1 MIATEKENG
10 RLKATQGSQC
20 LSLCLLRVG
29 EGGGGGL
36 AGRERREGSMGRR
49 EISANQAGGG
59 DEKDGG
65 AGRSSKGSSSGR
77 SSSVPPLQRQPV
89 DPWAEAGDKFQVFE
103 TIIIIITLIALL
115 VVIVKDEKLQ
125 VFEAVPGRDR
135 RESRS
140 NSSRGRSARLE
151 PMVEVKGGGGD
162 GTWPQP
168 GNPTFL
174 VYPAVPQVNQAPP
187 GQPGF
192 QVFEAVPG
200 KD

>member
-1 MIATEKENG
+1 
-10 RLKATQGSQC
+10 
-20 LSLCLLRVG
+20 
-29 EGGGGGL
+29 
-36 AGRERREGSMGRR
+36 MGRR
-49 EISANQAGGG
+49 ETSENQTGGG

-65 AGRSSKGSSSGR
+65 AGGSSKGSSSGR
-77 SSSVPPLQRQPV
+77 SSSVPPLQRPPT

-103 TIIIIITLIALL
+103 AIIITLIAIA

-151 PMVEVKGGGGD
+151 PMVGVEGGGGD

>member
-1 MIATEKENG
+1 
-10 RLKATQGSQC
+10 
-20 LSLCLLRVG
+20 
-29 EGGGGGL
+29 
-36 AGRERREGSMGRR
+36 MGRR

-77 SSSVPPLQRQPV
+77 SSSVPPLQRPSV

-125 VFEAVPGRDR
+125 VFEAVPGRSR
-135 RESRS
+135 WESRS
-140 NSSRGRSARLE
+140 DSSRGRSARLE
-151 PMVEVKGGGGD
+151 PMVGVEGGGGD

-168 GNPTFL
+168 GNPTFP
-174 VYPAVPQVNQAPP
+174 VYPAVPQVNQAAP

>member
-1 MIATEKENG
+1 
-10 RLKATQGSQC
+10 
-20 LSLCLLRVG
+20 
-29 EGGGGGL
+29 
-36 AGRERREGSMGRR
+36 MGRR
-49 EISANQAGGG
+49 ETSDNQTGRGG

-65 AGRSSKGSSSGR
+65 AGLSSKGSSSGR
-77 SSSVPPLQRQPV
+77 SSSVPPLQRPPA

-103 TIIIIITLIALL
+103 TIIIIITLIAIL

-140 NSSRGRSARLE
+140 DSSRGRSARLE
-151 PMVEVKGGGGD
+151 PMVGVERGGGD

>member
-1 MIATEKENG
+1 
-10 RLKATQGSQC
+10 
-20 LSLCLLRVG
+20 
-29 EGGGGGL
+29 
-36 AGRERREGSMGRR
+36 MGRR

-103 TIIIIITLIALL
+103 TIIITLIAIA
-115 VVIVKDEKLQ
+115 VVIVIVIVFIIVKDEKLQ

-140 NSSRGRSARLE
+140 DSSGRGRSARLE
-151 PMVEVKGGGGD
+151 PMVGVEGGGGD

-168 GNPTFL
+168 GNPTFP

>member
-10 RLKATQGSQC
+10 RLKATQGSRC
-20 LSLCLLRVG
+20 LRLCLLRVG
-29 EGGGGGL
+29 EGGGEEEEDRG
-36 AGRERREGSMGRR
+36 AERGER

-103 TIIIIITLIALL
+103 TIIIIITLIAIL

-125 VFEAVPGRDR
+125 VFEAVPRRDR

-140 NSSRGRSARLE
+140 DSSRGRSARLE
-151 PMVEVKGGGGD
+151 PMVGVEGGGGD